1 MPEKFVVSGATVGF
15 KTGLQANVDTM
26 LAAGANAGAQHGCF
40 YLTKDSHRLYVGNE
54 DTSLSPVNEG
64 IQTLTWAE
72 LQAEATRLNTAG
84 AEARKAATGR
94 FYYASD
100 RNILCVYNG
109 QSFVQLNEN
118 TNTYV
123 EDFTADT
130 DVTSNVATIT
140 HTIKNNQGPDLPA
153 DFTVSGSNGIIITE
167 VGTDAETGKG
177 TGIQIAGD
185 TYTLSSEAA
194 STLGAG
200 ATIKLDSTNTTN
212 DSEVE
217 LVAGS
222 FIEITGGGSNP
233 ITIASQDTINESLT
247 ITAFDTDD
255 DPETPNVG
263 FGIAVTDDD
272 GHTVE
277 DTIDP
282 TVSWYT
288 SGDPTATTT
297 NSAHFAGG
305 NVVIDT
311 YSRAAIDS
319 KLQAVN
325 AMTYRGTVG
334 NNGTGA
340 ASISKTNG
348 VASVVNASDQPIP
361 VSIGD
366 TFLTL
371 SAGNYGGKAYQA
383 GSLLIARSTDGSE
396 VDGVIPANKLDFDVV
411 AEQWNT
417 DTHYVLTPITK
428 GVQLVGSINGDE
440 NGAFVVDSGD
450 NWITATEATT
460 GTAPDQTKTV
470 TFTHS
475 NVTRTDTTANTQQ
488 SQTAVGSLTIPV
500 ITSVTSDAKGHL
512 TGITTTNYVVTDTNG
527 SITDMDATTSVSS
540 NVGTVTISTTFE
552 NAKGES
558 PDTAP
563 SASFTISSSSLE
575 ITNNDAANNGPEGI
589 AVNMVWGSF

>member
-64 IQTLTWAE
+64 IQTLTWAGLE
-72 LQAEATRLNTAG
+72 AEATRLNTEG
-84 AEARKAATGR
+84 AAARKAATGR

-123 EDFTADT
+123 DGFTAT
-130 DVTSNVATIT
+130 TSVSSNTATIT
-140 HTIKNNQGPDLPA
+140 HTVENSSGQDYPA
-153 DFTVSGSNGIIITE
+153 SFTVTGANGITIT
-167 VGTDAETGKG
+167 G
-177 TGIQIAGD
+177 TGTALTFTGD

-194 STLGAG
+194 STAGSG
-200 ATIKLDSTNTTN
+200 ATIKLDSTQTAN
-212 DSEVE
+212 DSSVE
-217 LVAGS
+217 FVAGS
-222 FIEITGGGSNP
+222 NVTISGGGASA
-233 ITIASQDTINESLT
+233 ITIAAKDTTNASLAIDALGT
-247 ITAFDTDD
+247 GDT
-255 DPETPNVG
+255 PATG
-263 FGIAVTDDD
+263 FKIGVTDNF
-272 GHTVE
+272 GATVD

-288 SGDPTATTT
+288 DADPTAATT
-297 NSAHFAGG
+297 NSAHFANG
-305 NVVIDT
+305 NAVIDT
-311 YSRAAIDS
+311 YSRAVIDS

-325 AMTYRGTVG
+325 AMTYKGTVG
-334 NNGTGA
+334 TNGTGA
-340 ASISKTNG
+340 KSITKENG
-348 VASVVNASDQPIP
+348 TVSIVDADDEPIA

-371 SAGNYGGKAYQA
+371 GAGNYGGQAYQA

-396 VDGVIPANKLDFDVV
+396 TNGVIPSNKLDFDVV
-411 AEQWNT
+411 AEQWNS
-417 DTHYVLTPITK
+417 DTTYVLTPITK
-428 GVQLVGSINGDE
+428 GVKLVGSTGGDV
-440 NGAFVVDSGD
+440 GAIVVDSGD

-460 GTAPDQTKTV
+460 GTAPEQTKTI
-470 TFTHS
+470 TLTHS

-488 SQTAVGSLTIPV
+488 RQTAVGSLTIPV

-512 TGITTTNYVVTDTNG
+512 TGITTTDYVVTDTNG
-527 SITDMDATTSVSS
+527 SITSMDAATSVSS

-563 SASFTISSSSLE
+563 SASFTVSSSSLE
-575 ITNNDAANNGPEGI
+575 ITNNDTVNGPEGI